1 MSEIIKKQI
10 FLWYGANDFEIAT
23 TAQQWK
29 EIFEKKYQA
38 INFLIIDPTVYRG
51 GQDFVIDL
59 KNVLQVNS
67 LFGSNKLIV
76 LRNFFDKK
84 NSKNVEA
91 EMLVEKFLNQVPDT
105 FFLIF
110 AQIEK
115 PDARS
120 KLFKKISELQKS
132 GQAEIKEFFLPQGN
146 ALLNWVMKR
155 FENKN
160 SLISRSAGDLL
171 ISLIG
176 NDLWQLETEINKLAS
191 FCHGRE
197 VQVKDVQELVNGKYN
212 DDIFALMDAISERD
226 KKKVLLLI
234 DEQLNAGVAEI
245 YLFTMLVRQF
255 RILRQVKELREV
267 MGLSTQEQ
275 IAREMKM
282 HPFVV
287 QKTLAQ
293 INKFSFDELQKIY
306 NNLLEF
312 EVTIKSKNID
322 FKVLFDKFIIDL

>member
-1 MSEIIKKQI
+1 MSQTIKKQI
-10 FLWYGANDFEIAT
+10 FLWYGANDFEMAAT
-23 TAQQWK
+23 IEQWK
-29 EIFEKKYQA
+29 EIFEQKYHA

-51 GQDFVIDL
+51 GQDFIIDL
-59 KNVLQVNS
+59 KNALQVNS

-84 NSKNVEA
+84 NSKNIEA
-91 EMLVEKFLNQVPDT
+91 EILVEKFLQQVPDN

-110 AQIEK
+110 SQTDK

-120 KLFKKISELQKS
+120 KLFKKLTELQKIK
-132 GQAEIKEFFLPQGN
+132 QAEIKEFILPQGG
-146 ALLNWVMKR
+146 ALLNWVIKR
-155 FENKN
+155 FGNKN
-160 SLISRSAGDLL
+160 SGIARSAGDLL
-171 ISLIG
+171 ISMIG
-176 NDLWQLETEINKLAS
+176 NDLWQLETEIDKLAS
-191 FCHGRE
+191 FCRGRE

-306 NNLLEF
+306 NNLLVF